1 MAMNIKEKCKMV
13 LKKEMELLI
22 LQMEIGLMDFGN
34 KTCYMA
40 MLNIDLEN
48 RVIMREIII
57 KVRKVELVF

>member
-1 MAMNIKEKCKMV
+1 MV

-22 LQMEIGLMDFGN
+22 FQMEIGLMDFGN